1 MGVAT
6 TPFRVLGV
14 ETFPFISA
22 IPAPGSQT
30 SFSSRRGHL
39 LAAAY
44 FQKDLSPAAWPVSFP
59 TLHRSRERAE
69 KWNGHRVSSAVA
81 TKLETAPE
89 SIEIAPRACDY
100 KDVDTTVGTGLAN
113 LWFCPSVAMVSY
125 LLWTKFPA
133 PNPLVKRR
141 LLD

>member
-14 ETFPFISA
+14 ENFPIISA
-22 IPAPGSQT
+22 IPVPGSQT

-69 KWNGHRVSSAVA
+69 KWNGHRVSPAVA
-81 TKLETAPE
+81 TKRETAPE
-89 SIEIAPRACDY
+89 SIEIASPACRPCLPL
-100 KDVDTTVGTGLAN
+100 VLSLRSHGL
-113 LWFCPSVAMVSY
+113 LPSVDLIPRPHPS
-125 LLWTKFPA
+125 W
-133 PNPLVKRR
+133 
-141 LLD
+141 